1 MGEDGVR
8 QLVMA
13 VLSEEPGAWEALV
26 RQFAGLIWSTARGL
40 GLDAADASDVSQTTW
55 LRLAEHLEDIR
66 EPERIGGWLAT
77 TARNE
82 SLRILRLAQRQ
93 IPVDPTWEAPGDGSA
108 SPVDSGLLANE
119 RDERLRRAFESLPSP
134 CQLLLRVLMADPA
147 PSYAEVSAV
156 LDIPIGSIGPKRSR
170 CLHRLRV
177 KSGLGD
183 QARSSTAAKE
193 GAR

>member
-1 MGEDGVR
+1 VVDVEVR
-8 QLVMA
+8 RLVLA
-13 VLSEEPGAWEALV
+13 VLSGEPGAWEALV

-40 GLDAADASDVSQTTW
+40 GLDAADAADVSQTTW

-66 EPERIGGWLAT
+66 DPERIGGWLAT

-93 IPVDPTWEAPGDGSA
+93 IPVDPTWEAPEEGSA
-108 SPVDSGLLANE
+108 SQVDSGLLADE
-119 RDERLRRAFESLPSP
+119 RDQRLRRAFDSLPSG

-156 LDIPIGSIGPKRSR
+156 LDIPIGSIGPKRRR

-177 KSGLGD
+177 KSGIGD
-183 QARSSTAAKE
+183 QAQSSTATKE
-193 GAR
+193 GVM